1 MQTPDKMPLLF
12 SKDEVHAIGL
22 IIKKYFQDEDDVQTG
37 KVVYPK
43 IDEKELECLLA
54 DDTTFYIDSAMLKDI
69 ASRITAIKE
78 VRSVNLVYLSM
89 TEIANIH
96 AANWCVHSSTYD
108 QAIQGQESPSLEDR
122 REHDLRWALA
132 IRLEKICDENKK

>member
-22 IIKKYFQDEDDVQTG
+22 IIKKYFQNEDNVRTG
-37 KVVYPK
+37 MVVNPK
-43 IDEKELECLLA
+43 IDEEELECLLA

-96 AANWCVHSSTYD
+96 AANWCVR
-108 QAIQGQESPSLEDR
+108 GQESPSLEDR